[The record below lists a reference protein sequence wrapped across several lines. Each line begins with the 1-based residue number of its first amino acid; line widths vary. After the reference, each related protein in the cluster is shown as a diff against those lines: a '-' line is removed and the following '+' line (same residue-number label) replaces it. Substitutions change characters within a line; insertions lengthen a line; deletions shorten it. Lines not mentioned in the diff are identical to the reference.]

1 MGDIKRPDFPIG
13 IPSVATIAVDVE
25 DPVMLTRMRLR
36 EDDVEMQKTQPR
48 RVGIR
53 IRDDFFVAAKERLLD
68 CDEVFSRNEAKYS
81 RCSRDA

>member
-1 MGDIKRPDFPIG
+1 MGDIKRPDLPIG
-13 IPSVATIAVDVE
+13 IASIGTIAIVVKA
-25 DPVMLTRMRLR
+25 PVMLTRMRPR
-36 EDDVEMQKTQPR
+36 EDDVEGQKIQPR

-53 IRDDFFVAAKERLLD
+53 IRDDFFASAKERLLG

>member
-13 IPSVATIAVDVE
+13 NPSIGTIAVVVK
-25 DPVMLTRMRLR
+25 DPVMSTRMRLHG
-36 EDDVEMQKTQPR
+36 DDVEGQKTQRR

-53 IRDDFFVAAKERLLD
+53 IRDDFFASAKERLLG
-68 CDEVFSRNEAKYS
+68 CDEVFSRNEARYS